1 MGTTKTGTQLAGGR
15 GKVFSP
21 FLQIEEMCPDFTKKC
36 YDFGKKCPLYVHL
49 WVKFSFKMQF

>member
-15 GKVFSP
+15 GEVFSP

-36 YDFGKKCPLYVHL
+36 YDFPLCVHL